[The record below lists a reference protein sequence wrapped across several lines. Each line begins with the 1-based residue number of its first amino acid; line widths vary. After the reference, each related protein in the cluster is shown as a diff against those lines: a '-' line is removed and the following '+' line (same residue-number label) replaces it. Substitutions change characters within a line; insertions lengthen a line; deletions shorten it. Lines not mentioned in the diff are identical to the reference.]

1 MFSTQSLVKMLYRS
15 KLRTELCGCP
25 PEIFFQVWAAL
36 MGLSKL
42 QIFLNWTSI
51 QLSKFIIKFKKQSWT
66 RWSQHLGSVKGN
78 HPQKQK
84 LRFWMEKL
92 GSSCFHP
99 NWGTW
104 PPGLLPVSGDPG
116 WGLPRITVSHHSEKA
131 LGSGW
136 QYQLSPNRRGLI
148 LKEPS
153 WGVPSLWSS
162 SPHST
167 HCTEW
172 ETPGVWETMSSWL
185 LSSAGTTSHWKSN
198 LGPGRKHRLQVRYVS
213 AKWLWT
219 RPFLSSEF
227 WVLVC

>member
-116 WGLPRITVSHHSEKA
+116 WGLPRITVSPIT
-131 LGSGW
+131 
-136 QYQLSPNRRGLI
+136 QRR
-148 LKEPS
+148 P
-153 WGVPSLWSS
+153 WGVADNTSWVRIGVVWYWR
-162 SPHST
+162 SPVGEYHLCGAPALTPRTALSER
-167 HCTEW
+167 HQGYEKPWAPGFYHLQEQPVTER
-172 ETPGVWETMSSWL
+172 VI
-185 LSSAGTTSHWKSN
+185 
-198 LGPGRKHRLQVRYVS
+198 
-213 AKWLWT
+213 
-219 RPFLSSEF
+219 
-227 WVLVC
+227 